1 MADTPDLARSPDS
14 PVEPAAGSDTT
25 THDSAPPGPADHAP
39 DETAPTDQGPGA
51 GSEEPVIGLAS
62 AGGPAVVG
70 RSVAPT
76 PSLRWV
82 KRADGDRRARARLQ
96 LIGHEGVIVLNDR
109 RIPGS
114 RSCIKCIAI
123 STAGVFV
130 IDTKGYRGL
139 VHVKR
144 QGPIRDL
151 GPQELHVGRRN
162 CTTSV
167 DDLSSQVQIVRE
179 ALSSTPWGSEVPVRA
194 LLCLTRAEWGFASPI
209 EIRDVWIGWPRLMA
223 GRVREPGVMD
233 SPTVHEVSQMIT
245 SHLA

>member
-1 MADTPDLARSPDS
+1 MADTPDLAPSPDS

-25 THDSAPPGPADHAP
+25 THDSAPRGPADQGP
-39 DETAPTDQGPGA
+39 DEAAVIDQV
-51 GSEEPVIGLAS
+51 PV
-62 AGGPAVVG
+62 GGNGMAVVG
-70 RSVAPT
+70 GVAVAGQPVAPA
-76 PSLRWV
+76 PSRRWV

-151 GPQELHVGRRN
+151 GPLELHVGRRN
-162 CTTSV
+162 CSSSV
-167 DDLSSQVQIVRE
+167 DDLSGQVQIVRE
-179 ALSSTPWGSEVPVRA
+179 ALSSTPWGSEVPVSA
-194 LLCLTRAEWGFASPI
+194 LLCLTRAEWGFASPL
-209 EIRDVWIGWPRLMA
+209 EIRDVWVGWPRLMA

-233 SPTVHEVSQMIT
+233 SPTVHEVSEMIT

>member
-1 MADTPDLARSPDS
+1 MADTPDLAPSPDS
-14 PVEPAAGSDTT
+14 PVEPVAGSDTT
-25 THDSAPPGPADHAP
+25 THDPAPR
-39 DETAPTDQGPGA
+39 
-51 GSEEPVIGLAS
+51 
-62 AGGPAVVG
+62 GPAVQGPDAAVMDQVPMGGNEEHVISTAVGDGLAVAG

-76 PSLRWV
+76 PSRRWV
-82 KRADGDRRARARLQ
+82 KRADGDRRARARLE

-130 IDTKGYRGL
+130 IDTKAYRGL

-151 GPQELHVGRRN
+151 GPMELHVGRRN
-162 CTTSV
+162 CTSSV
-167 DDLSSQVQIVRE
+167 DDLSGQVQIVRE
-179 ALSSTPWGSEVPVRA
+179 ALSSTPWGSEVPVSA
-194 LLCLTRAEWGFASPI
+194 VLCLTRAEWGFASPL
-209 EIRDVWIGWPRLMA
+209 EIRDVWVGWPRLMA

-245 SHLA
+245 SQLA

>member
-1 MADTPDLARSPDS
+1 
-14 PVEPAAGSDTT
+14 
-25 THDSAPPGPADHAP
+25 
-39 DETAPTDQGPGA
+39 
-51 GSEEPVIGLAS
+51 
-62 AGGPAVVG
+62 
-70 RSVAPT
+70 
-76 PSLRWV
+76 
-82 KRADGDRRARARLQ
+82 
-96 LIGHEGVIVLNDR
+96 VIVLNDR

-151 GPQELHVGRRN
+151 GPLELHVGRRN
-162 CTTSV
+162 CSSSV
-167 DDLSSQVQIVRE
+167 DDLSAQVQIVRE
-179 ALSSTPWGSEVPVRA
+179 ALSSTPWGSEVPVSA
-194 LLCLTRAEWGFASPI
+194 LLCLTRAEWGFASPL
-209 EIRDVWIGWPRLMA
+209 EIRDVWVGWPRLMA

-233 SPTVHEVSQMIT
+233 SPTVHEVSEMIT

>member
-1 MADTPDLARSPDS
+1 MADTPDLAPSPDS
-14 PVEPAAGSDTT
+14 PVEPAGGSDTT
-25 THDSAPPGPADHAP
+25 THDSAPGGPAD
-39 DETAPTDQGPGA
+39 QGPDQA
-51 GSEEPVIGLAS
+51 AVIDQVPE
-62 AGGPAVVG
+62 GGNGVAVVG
-70 RSVAPT
+70 GAAAAGQSVAPT
-76 PSLRWV
+76 PSRRWV

-151 GPQELHVGRRN
+151 GPLELHVGRRN
-162 CTTSV
+162 CSSSV
-167 DDLSSQVQIVRE
+167 DDLSAQVQIVRE
-179 ALSSTPWGSEVPVRA
+179 ALSSTPWGSEVPVSA
-194 LLCLTRAEWGFASPI
+194 LLCLTRAEWGFASPL
-209 EIRDVWIGWPRLMA
+209 EIRDVWVGWPRLMA

-233 SPTVHEVSQMIT
+233 SPTVHEVSEMIT

>member
-1 MADTPDLARSPDS
+1 MADTPDPARSPDS
-14 PVEPAAGSDTT
+14 PVEPAAGSDAT
-25 THDSAPPGPADHAP
+25 THEADPRGPAGHGP
-39 DETAPTDQGPGA
+39 DETAVIDRVPGA
-51 GSEEPVIGLAS
+51 GNEEPVIGMASVGGLAV
-62 AGGPAVVG
+62 AGRP
-70 RSVAPT
+70 VAPT
-76 PSLRWV
+76 PSSRWV
-82 KRADGDRRARARLQ
+82 KRADGDRRARSRLQ

-114 RSCIKCIAI
+114 KSCIKCIAI

-151 GPQELHVGRRN
+151 GPLELHVGRRN
-162 CTTSV
+162 CTPSV
-167 DDLSSQVQIVRE
+167 EDLSGQVQIVRE
-179 ALSSTPWGSEVPVRA
+179 ALSSTPWGSEVPVSA

-233 SPTVHEVSQMIT
+233 SPTVHEVSQMIA

>member
-1 MADTPDLARSPDS
+1 MADTPDLAPSPDTPAE
-14 PVEPAAGSDTT
+14 PVAGSDTT
-25 THDSAPPGPADHAP
+25 THDPTPRGPAG
-39 DETAPTDQGPGA
+39 QGPVVGMA
-51 GSEEPVIGLAS
+51 V
-62 AGGPAVVG
+62 AGGPAIAG

-76 PSLRWV
+76 PSRRWV
-82 KRADGDRRARARLQ
+82 NRADGDRRARARLQ
-96 LIGHEGVIVLNDR
+96 LIGDEGVIVLNDR

-130 IDTKGYRGL
+130 IDTKAYRGL

-162 CTTSV
+162 CTSSV
-167 DDLSSQVQIVRE
+167 DDLAGQVQIVRE
-179 ALSSTPWGSEVPVRA
+179 ALSSTPWGSEVPVSA
-194 LLCLTRAEWGFASPI
+194 VLCLTRAEWGFASPL
-209 EIRDVWIGWPRLMA
+209 EIRDVWVGWPRLMA

-245 SHLA
+245 SQLA